1 MKPSNFEYFAPDNI
15 NEAISILDQNSEA
28 RILAGGQS
36 LVPSMNFRLTSPSHL
51 IDLKNIENLDKIT
64 IENNQIKVG
73 ALVTHSELEFY
84 PEIENLNP
92 LIFNAMKYVA
102 HTPIRNRGTTV
113 GSICHADAAAEMPL
127 ILLMTDGYVL
137 ANGPSGSRE
146 VLASDLFQFHM
157 TTSLNQNE
165 VVTQAVFGCISS
177 NKGTSF
183 KEFARRHGDYAIA
196 AVSVIIDF
204 NDDETIK
211 DVRLGSCGIAS
222 KPVRLKEC
230 EQVMLG
236 NKLSQETLDKVKE
249 LSSNYVTAEDDFHA
263 TNSYRKHLLSNLLKE
278 ALLEAKDDCL
288 GK

>member
-1 MKPSNFEYFAPDNI
+1 MKPSNFEYFAPDNL
-15 NEAISILDQNSEA
+15 NDVISILDQNSEA
-28 RILAGGQS
+28 RVLAGGQS

-51 IDLKNIENLDKIT
+51 VDLRNIKDLNNIK
-64 IENNQIKVG
+64 IENNHIKVG
-73 ALVTHSELEFY
+73 ALVTHSELEFH

-127 ILLMTDGYVL
+127 ILLMTDGYVV

-146 VLASDLFQFHM
+146 IFAGDLFQFHM
-157 TTSLNQNE
+157 TTSLDQNE
-165 VVTQAVFGCISS
+165 VVTQAVFGCISP

-204 NDDETIK
+204 YENETIK
-211 DVRLGSCGIAS
+211 DVKIGSCGIAS

-230 EQVMLG
+230 EQILLG
-236 NKLSQETLDKVKE
+236 NKLSQETLEKVKE

-263 TNSYRKHLLSNLLKE
+263 TNSYRKHLLSNLLNE
-278 ALLEAKDDCL
+278 ALLEAKNDCL